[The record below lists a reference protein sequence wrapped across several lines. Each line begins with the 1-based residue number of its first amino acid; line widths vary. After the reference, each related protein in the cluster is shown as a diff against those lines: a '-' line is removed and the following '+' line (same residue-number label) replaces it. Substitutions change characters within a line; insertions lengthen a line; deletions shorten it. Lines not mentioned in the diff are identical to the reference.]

1 MSSDDVAIRL
11 AGVSKTFS
19 IYERPHHRLFA
30 TLFGNRWRTWHR
42 DFHALSGVD
51 LEIRRGET
59 LGIVGRNGSGKSTLL
74 QIICGILAPT
84 RGTVEARGR
93 IAALLELGAG
103 FNPEFTG
110 RENVFLNGAVLG
122 LTREETEQRFD
133 AIVAFADVGDFI
145 DQPVKTYSSGMFIRL
160 AFAVAINVEPEI
172 LVVDEAL
179 AVGDEAFQRKCYA
192 RIQRIREN
200 GATVLF
206 VSHSAG
212 TVAELCDRVAL
223 LDAGEMIALGAPK
236 PVISRYHKLLYAPAG
251 EAAAIHAHL
260 RAELEHGA
268 CDESAP
274 ASVDRRNEDEAHAPG
289 DDIDGYYDPT
299 LMPGTLRYAA
309 QGARIEDARIETLAG
324 RRVNVLR
331 AGRDYVYTY
340 RATFER
346 TVSLVRFGM
355 MIRTVSG
362 LELGGAASAVHGRG
376 VDLIEAGSE
385 VRIAFRFR
393 CLLAGGTYFLNAGVL
408 GRLAEEEVFLD
419 RQVDAAMFRVMP
431 DAERLATGLVDFE
444 VEPSVDVEVDVV
456 RI

>member
-1 MSSDDVAIRL
+1 MSSDDIAIRL

-19 IYERPHHRLFA
+19 IYERPHHRLLA
-30 TLFGNRWRTWHR
+30 MLFGTRWRTWHR
-42 DFHALSGVD
+42 DFHALRRID
-51 LEIRRGET
+51 LDVRRGET

-74 QIICGILAPT
+74 QIICGILTPT
-84 RGTVEARGR
+84 EGTVEARGR

-122 LTREETEQRFD
+122 LTREEVEARFD
-133 AIVAFADVGDFI
+133 TIVAFADVGDFI
-145 DQPVKTYSSGMFIRL
+145 DQPVKTFSSGMFIRL

-212 TVAELCDRVAL
+212 TVAELCDRVVL

-236 PVISRYHKLLYAPAG
+236 PVISRYHKLLYAPA
-251 EAAAIHAHL
+251 ADSPAIHAHL
-260 RAELEHGA
+260 RAELEHGGSYEA
-268 CDESAP
+268 PPVHEDRHHAPSAI
-274 ASVDRRNEDEAHAPG
+274 AVDEA
-289 DDIDGYYDPT
+289 DGYYDPT
-299 LMPGTLRYAA
+299 LVAGTLRYAA
-309 QGARIEDARIETLAG
+309 QGACIEDARVETATG

-331 AGRDYVYTY
+331 AGREYVYTY
-340 RATFER
+340 RARFER

-362 LELGGAASAVHGRG
+362 LEIGGAASAVHGRG
-376 VDLIEAGSE
+376 VDLVEAGSE
-385 VRIAFRFR
+385 VRVAFRFR
-393 CLLAGGTYFLNAGVL
+393 CLLGAGTYFLNAGVL

-431 DAERLATGLVDFE
+431 DAERLATGIVDFD
-444 VEPSVDVEVDVV
+444 VEPMVDIEVDVV
-456 RI
+456 GI

>member
-11 AGVSKTFS
+11 EGVSKTFS
-19 IYERPHHRLFA
+19 IYERPHHRLLA
-30 TLFGNRWRTWHR
+30 TLFGTRWRTWHR
-42 DFHALSGVD
+42 DFHALRNID
-51 LEIRRGET
+51 LDVRRGET

-84 RGTVEARGR
+84 RGIIEARGR

-122 LTREETEQRFD
+122 LTRAETEQRFD
-133 AIVAFADVGDFI
+133 SIVAFADVGDFI
-145 DQPVKTYSSGMFIRL
+145 DQPVKTFSSGMFIRL

-192 RIQRIREN
+192 RIRRIREN

-236 PVISRYHKLLYAPAG
+236 PVISRYHKLLYAPA
-251 EAAAIHAHL
+251 ADAPAIRAHL

-268 CDESAP
+268 GYETSP
-274 ASVDRRNEDEAHAPG
+274 VQGDRHQATPTIAA
-289 DDIDGYYDPT
+289 DDADGYYDPT
-299 LMPGTLRYAA
+299 LVPGTLRYAA
-309 QGARIEDARIETLAG
+309 QGARIEDARIETSTG

-331 AGRDYVYTY
+331 AGREYVYTY
-340 RATFER
+340 RACFDR
-346 TVSLVRFGM
+346 TVSLVRLGM

-362 LELGGAASAVHGRG
+362 LEIGGAASAVHGRG
-376 VDLIEAGSE
+376 IDVIEAGSE
-385 VRIAFRFR
+385 VRAAFRFR
-393 CLLAGGTYFLNAGVL
+393 CLLAAGTYFLNAGVL

-431 DAERLATGLVDFE
+431 DVERLATGLVDFDME
-444 VEPSVDVEVDVV
+444 PLVEIEVDVV
-456 RI
+456 GI